1 MNMKKRILLA
11 YCMYGNGHRAIA
23 EYIEKYFKE
32 QDQELEIMAID
43 LLKYSLPILGKASQK
58 ATDFFLLRFPM
69 GWSFIYD
76 LFDNKLNS
84 AYATKISLQLFKNK
98 RMRKVI
104 TDFDPDLVISTH
116 FYGSSLIDYYNR
128 KGITNCRLITVVTDY
143 ETQAMWLKGYKDEDA
158 IVVADKD
165 EVGYLVYK
173 GVEKNKIKPIG
184 IPIHPVSSP
193 TFDMNKY
200 RKKLGFS
207 GTRPICLF
215 FGGGGNGGTHSLPY
229 IKKLIKG
236 YLDLDIIYIAG
247 RNTKAKA
254 RVDKWVKV
262 YEVDN
267 VKTFGFVKNVPE
279 LLQICDFVVSK
290 PGGAQTTE
298 SLYFKKPVIM
308 INCSGGQERAN
319 YKFFVRN
326 GFGRMFKTPTGFFK
340 YIKLI
345 SEQPSIIA
353 RMKKNMSH
361 NNNDKAMEKLY
372 TITKKI
378 LKKEKEKK
386 KEYDRD

>member
-1 MNMKKRILLA
+1 MKKRILLTYA
-11 YCMYGNGHRAIA
+11 MYGNGHRAIS

-32 QDQELEIMAID
+32 QDDELEILAID
-43 LLKYSLPILGKASQK
+43 LLKYSLPILGTFSQK
-58 ATDFFLLRFPM
+58 ATDFFLLKFPM

-84 AYATKISLQLFKNK
+84 AYATKLSLQLFKNK

-165 EVGYLVYK
+165 EIGYLVNK
-173 GVEKNKIKPIG
+173 GVEKSKIKAIG
-184 IPIHPVSSP
+184 IPIHPVTHPSFNIEESIE
-193 TFDMNKY
+193 
-200 RKKLGFS
+200 KLGFN
-207 GTRPICLF
+207 GNRPICLF

-229 IKKLIKG
+229 IRKIIKG
-236 YLDLDIIYIAG
+236 NLDMDFIYVAG
-247 RNTKAKA
+247 KNQKAKA
-254 RVDKWVKV
+254 KVDEWIKIN
-262 YEVDN
+262 EVDN
-267 VKTFGFVKNVPE
+267 IKTLGFVNNVPE

-319 YKFFVRN
+319 YKYFVKN
-326 GFGRMFKTPTGFFK
+326 GYGRMFKTSLGFYK
-340 YIKLI
+340 YMKLL
-345 SEQPSIIA
+345 SDQPSIIS
-353 RMKKNMSH
+353 RMQKNMSK

-372 TITKKI
+372 KLVINV
-378 LKKEKEKK
+378 LKK
-386 KEYDRD
+386 DRKYK